1 MKTPHYLTTVALGLV
16 GISGHAW
23 ATPADNPA
31 SNGITEIGDAELAQM
46 RGRWTPPGNPGT
58 VAYFGV
64 TMSSSWNAAS
74 GQQLS
79 SSMSLGMNFDSN
91 GNVQVTFLP
100 TVTIV
105 QTASSTTGSS
115 TPANATNRTVDSS
128 GLYNVSGLVQGVQI
142 AGDGN
147 LADNVTSLTMTTEG
161 DSNEP
166 PAGGTVY
173 NGQSQTYTAQNG
185 DASASASIGN
195 QGMQVSLTI
204 AGQGQVQ
211 QWINSSSL
219 GQVIALGSDGQ
230 SVHNSLQIELVQRPL
245 TASVNLS
252 RDLAQSMNLV
262 RGIGSTYY

>member
-1 MKTPHYLTTVALGLV
+1 MKNPHYLATTVALGLV
-16 GISGHAW
+16 GVSGYAW
-23 ATPADNPA
+23 ATPADNPG
-31 SNGITEIGDAELAQM
+31 SNGITEISDAELAQM
-46 RGRWTPPGNPGT
+46 RGRWTPPGTPGT

-64 TMSSSWNAAS
+64 TMSSTWNASS
-74 GQQLS
+74 GQQLA
-79 SSMSLGMNFDSN
+79 SSMSLGMNFSPS
-91 GNVQVTFLP
+91 GNVQVTFQP

-105 QTASSTTGSS
+105 RTTPTASSSTT
-115 TPANATNRTVDSS
+115 ANASNRSVDSS

-147 LADNVTSLTMTTEG
+147 LADNVTSLTVTTGG
-161 DSNEP
+161 DSSEP
-166 PAGGTVY
+166 PAGGSVY
-173 NGQSQTYTAQNG
+173 NGQSQTYSARDG
-185 DASASASIGN
+185 DANASASIGN

-262 RGIGSTYY
+262 RGIGTTY